1 MGRQLFLID
10 PIGRLRPE
18 KDSSVALMQAGQR
31 AGEEIWAAQPSDLA
45 AGEGGPRVLAAP
57 ITVASALCSLS
68 TLIKSA
74 SRIPSLQYELSFSE
88 ILVWG
93 VIG

>member
-45 AGEGGPRVLAAP
+45 AGEGGVHKNVNDICNFVTPRKLVNK
-57 ITVASALCSLS
+57 TGKAS
-68 TLIKSA
+68 K
-74 SRIPSLQYELSFSE
+74 IP
-88 ILVWG
+88 G
-93 VIG
+93 

>member
-45 AGEGGPRVLAAP
+45 AGAGGGR
-57 ITVASALCSLS
+57 TALSGCVFVV
-68 TLIKSA
+68 TH
-74 SRIPSLQYELSFSE
+74 QYC
-88 ILVWG
+88 LVF
-93 VIG
+93 